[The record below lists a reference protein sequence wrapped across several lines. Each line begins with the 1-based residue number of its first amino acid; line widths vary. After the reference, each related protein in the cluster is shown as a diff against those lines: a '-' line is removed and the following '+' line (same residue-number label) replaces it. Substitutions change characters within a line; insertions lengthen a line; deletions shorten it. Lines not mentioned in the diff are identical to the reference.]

1 MELSDR
7 LRAVAELVTPHLI
20 IADVGTDHG
29 YVPIYL
35 VQNEICPKA
44 IAMDV
49 NQGPLERAE
58 MHIRAYHLESK
69 IQTRLSDGLKE
80 LRQGEAD
87 AVILAGMGGGLMI
100 RILESSKE
108 VVNAMKE
115 CILQPQTELYRVREY
130 LLKEGFDFL
139 EEKMILEEGKYY
151 PMMKIRPPR
160 ETKETEERNAQV
172 RLWSKAELTYGKLLI
187 QQKNPVLM
195 EYLQRE
201 HSAKKRILMQLHS
214 QATAAAAERISEL
227 EQEQQLIEDTIRN
240 IR

>member
-139 EEKMILEEGKYY
+139 EEKMIREEGKYY

-201 HSAKKRILMQLHS
+201 HSAKKRILMQLHN

>member
-7 LRAVAELVTPHLI
+7 LRAVADLVTPHLI

-35 VQNEICPKA
+35 VQNKICPKA

-100 RILESSKE
+100 RILENSKE

>member
-7 LRAVAELVTPHLI
+7 LRAVADLVTPHLI

-35 VQNEICPKA
+35 VQNKICPKA

>member
-7 LRAVAELVTPHLI
+7 LRAVADLVTPHLL

-35 VQNEICPKA
+35 VQNKICPKA

-49 NQGPLERAE
+49 NQGPLERAK
-58 MHIRAYHLESK
+58 MHIRAYHLESQ

-80 LRQGEAD
+80 LRRGEVD

-100 RILESSKE
+100 RILESSRE
-108 VVNAMKE
+108 IVNAMKE

-139 EEKMILEEGKYY
+139 EENMILEEGKYY
-151 PMMKIRPPR
+151 PMMKVRPPG
-160 ETKETEERNAQV
+160 ETKEMMGRNGHVQS
-172 RLWSKAELTYGKLLI
+172 WSKAELTYGKLLI

-201 HSAKKRILMQLHS
+201 YSVKKRILKQLHS
-214 QATAAAAERISEL
+214 QETEAAAERISEL